1 EYSEKHQK
9 QNDTV
14 TAIHSVAELCHKRS
28 LIILFTDFLDN
39 PSKTDELFHALQ
51 HLKHNKHEV
60 IVFHVVDKKTEIE
73 FNFENRPYTLVDM
86 ETGEKMKVQPAE
98 LKANYQEAIN
108 RHFNELKMRMM
119 NHKIDF
125 VQVDINKGYDA
136 VLLQYLLKR
145 QKMN

>member
-1 EYSEKHQK
+1 M
-9 QNDTV
+9 
-14 TAIHSVAELCHKRS
+14 
-28 LIILFTDFLDN
+28 
-39 PSKTDELFHALQ
+39 Q